1 MLCLNE
7 NQADI
12 RIIGGLNLESTE
24 ALIRQQLAQIQKNI
38 NSSGGIKLKLE
49 IDADSVVKEVT
60 KKITQQVSGV
70 LDSDAIVGKQT
81 RNRTSSGALFD
92 KELKDAEKASKDF
105 SNKFKADMQAA
116 QKSAET
122 NAKQIAN
129 DFTTITKAAQELSKL
144 EASYSGILASNPELR
159 GKLDATYDSI
169 ADATDVA
176 GIHKNVSELKGLL
189 QIQKQLDTQYTKTAA
204 TIKKESAAVSRELSN
219 VSKVAQSLSKMQ
231 DDYADII
238 NADSDLS
245 TRVESLWKTI
255 GAGADVSGIQD
266 MFKNLRSAVLEQA
279 KLKREADATADA
291 NARNSI
297 QMQNAYA
304 NARKISQLNPKMWSN
319 DMFVKQFN
327 DILSRMDKGVITGTQ
342 ANAELS
348 LLQNNLRAAGLAGNS
363 FSQTFQNAINKFAQ
377 YISVST
383 IVLAAM
389 NGLRNMVTYVRELD
403 SAMVDLQIASGMTN
417 AGVSDLIDSYH
428 KLGQEMGATTIEVAK
443 SADTWLRQG
452 YSAQEANELI
462 ADSMMLSKLGQIE
475 ADEAAKALTSSMKG
489 YGVAVEDATSIV
501 DKFTAVDM
509 AAATSAGDIAT
520 AMAETAV
527 GADVAGVSMD
537 RLVGYITQVAEVTQD
552 APESVGTFFRTL
564 FARMGNIK
572 AGRLID
578 PETEEDLSDVE
589 ATLNG
594 MGIQL
599 RDSNEEFRNFSE
611 VLDEVAAKWDTMS
624 SVQQRAIAVSF
635 AGTRQ
640 QEKFLVLMEGYDQ
653 AMEYAAISTDSAGT
667 ATEKYGVYL
676 DSIEAKSNAFKSA
689 TYDLADSLVDS
700 DLVKNLTDIGTAGVN
715 ALTSLVDSIGA
726 FPVAMAG
733 LGLGALV
740 KNFSTIRNDVRLISD
755 INSKLKMGDSM
766 FGSPNEIMNVAHALG
781 TLSSFQQE
789 VIMSSAKLTDA
800 QRAQISLIQMGVSA
814 DNARAIS
821 IAKLGDGLGSLVD
834 STGRV
839 TVTQDVFV
847 QALKDVDGF
856 TEESAASVYNLV
868 TAQNEASKSTSMF
881 SSLLQRIRGMGL
893 FTWVQIGITL
903 FSTLFNVIQS
913 SHQATLNAVREAAQ
927 AGQEIQSAFDSL
939 DDQVKQM
946 QELQT
951 SLESGNLSIEESAS
965 ARQQLMSIQDDI
977 IAKFGVERAAI
988 DGVTDSY
995 VNQAAEIKRAA
1006 AEEYLAEYYKEIQA
1020 AQDYMT
1026 QDRAVTMGIDP
1037 NTEAFD
1043 ELMDYAEKNLSEF
1056 VRLTN
1061 NSIYYGGNDPALGVY
1076 GTAEEQVEALQNM
1089 FSYMSKIRDE
1099 AASMVNPDEDFL
1111 RDLDNIISG
1120 LSTTMTNITR
1130 NDNFVAYSEELEAAI
1145 PMMIAANEEASG
1157 LAQSITSINEA
1168 VAEADSEADY
1178 DNIADR
1184 LAKARDTLVKLPE
1197 GVMRDALEEEVVAA
1211 EEYLA
1216 TREFELKVK
1225 PEIVTS
1231 DTDYANSVRLSLRSA
1246 SSFLGDV
1253 SAEELHTLTQ
1263 GVDLYGAGYDEY
1275 SKKYQTG
1282 LNMLA
1287 KTAERYN
1294 ITIEEAID
1302 LMVELGLVTEETAE
1316 ETAGIED
1323 AAVDVVGSLQAI
1335 ATAGGDAAT
1344 ELSNALSTAMD
1355 WRSTEEQVQGAI
1367 DKINELTGM
1376 NLDVN
1381 ADNLYGTLSL
1391 IQSYVNGNIESFWD
1405 LLETETEALGI
1416 EISPDG
1422 ITGAIQQII
1431 NMAATGVVAAGN
1443 LLEVLKALGS
1453 VKETKIPIRTYLND
1467 IPAITDDMTAAQK
1480 EGSVKAQMAKVE
1492 QAVKAASGQST
1503 NIKGVHTDVSK
1514 GDFIVT
1520 YETTYKPD
1528 TSWIDNFLASLN
1540 NSNRYGGG
1548 GGSSSSSQ
1556 REDTT
1561 DYWLEEYKA
1570 LVAELDFQRNMD
1582 YISEQQYY
1590 DRLRELADKYLKDR
1604 EQYIDE
1610 YRSVQEELWD
1620 YQKRLYEE
1628 QRDAAIEAA
1637 EAEYD
1642 AKIEALEAEQDAAEE
1657 ALRNQIDLLDQ
1668 ELDAYRELIDER
1680 KRLLDDAANER
1691 EHDQRVEE
1699 LNEEIANIQ
1708 SELDAIALDDS
1719 AKANAQRVELKEQLL
1734 DAQKELEDEQ
1744 YNWSVDT
1751 QKDALDKEYERY
1763 EKLVN
1768 DQQALLEQQIN
1779 NLNLYYE
1786 QQIQMMGTMKDQ
1798 MIASINAAFDQLL
1811 INVQTS
1817 LQETVVEVEEAA
1829 QQIESIF
1836 SRIYD
1841 TTTKTG
1847 VKELQ
1852 AALVNQGYDIGD
1864 YGPNNDGIDGIIGKK
1879 TNKALVMAWQEYLN
1893 SLGANLDV
1901 DGIRGTK
1908 TKAAEKKFG
1917 VVYPYHTGGVVGKDV
1932 SNADN
1937 DVLRNIVPL
1946 DDNEV
1951 LAKLLNNELVLTEAQ
1966 QEQVRG
1972 TFNRI
1977 TDQFRSV
1984 ADAKYG
1990 MANSIV
1996 TNNSPTVNV
2005 SNVFNGEVNSDTVRQ
2020 LENWARKFKDDIKN
2034 NVFGTMN
2041 KHNVFSSKIP
2051 VRSY

>member
-1 MLCLNE
+1 MNE

-12 RIIGGLNLESTE
+12 KIVGGLNLEATE
-24 ALIRQQLAQIQKNI
+24 ALIRQQLAQIQNKI
-38 NSSGGIKLKLE
+38 NSSGGIELKLK
-49 IDADSVVKEVT
+49 ISKSSVDDVVKTIRAEVSSAFDGGASQSSAYTEAT
-60 KKITQQVSGV
+60 KKQTKAREDDAAAARRQAAEQVV
-70 LDSDAIVGKQT
+70 LANGLRDIQKIIRDLGGDAGKFGLGGIISDTDEFIDQVEVME
-81 RNRTSSGALFD
+81 SGAR
-92 KELKDAEKASKDF
+92 KMQQAIF
-105 SNKFKADMQAA
+105 SLQKLMANNYGVISGDEDTRNKFKDLFGEIIAGDIDASVLKQRVAA
-116 QKSAET
+116 LAQEVSIRKTINRELKSQQKTTE
-122 NAKQIAN
+122 QIAAEEQQVYYLISKIAREN
-129 DFTTITKAAQELSKL
+129 PKLRSNAMFSQQYDTIVSQFTAGNISPE
-144 EASYSGILASNPELR
+144 EASRQL
-159 GKLDATYDSI
+159 
-169 ADATDVA
+169 VQ
-176 GIHKNVSELKGLL
+176 L
-189 QIQKQLDTQYTKTAA
+189 Q
-204 TIKKESAAVSRELSN
+204 
-219 VSKVAQSLSKMQ
+219 
-231 DDYADII
+231 
-238 NADSDLS
+238 
-245 TRVESLWKTI
+245 
-255 GAGADVSGIQD
+255 
-266 MFKNLRSAVLEQA
+266 KNLQ
-279 KLKREADATADA
+279 
-291 NARNSI
+291 
-297 QMQNAYA
+297 
-304 NARKISQLNPKMWSN
+304 
-319 DMFVKQFN
+319 
-327 DILSRMDKGVITGTQ
+327 
-342 ANAELS
+342 
-348 LLQNNLRAAGLAGNS
+348 AAGLAGKT
-363 FSQTFQNAINKFAQ
+363 FSQTFESALNKFAQ

-383 IVLAAM
+383 IILSLM
-389 NGLRNMVTYVRELD
+389 SGLRTLVQNVIELD
-403 SAMVDLQIASGMTN
+403 SAMVDLQIASGMTKN
-417 AGVSDLIDSYH
+417 EVRNLINEYH
-428 KLGQEMGATTIEVAK
+428 ELGQELGATTIEVAK

-452 YSAQEANELI
+452 YSIDEANELI

-599 RDSNEEFRNFSE
+599 RDSNEEFRNFAE
-611 VLDEVAAKWDTMS
+611 VLDEVAGKWDTMS

-676 DSIEAKSNAFKSA
+676 DSIEAKMNAFQSSA
-689 TYDLADSLVDS
+689 YNLADTVFNS
-700 DLVKNLTDIGTAGVN
+700 DDVGNVVEAGTAIVN
-715 ALTSLVDSIGA
+715 AITRVVDAIGA
-726 FPVAMAG
+726 LPAAG
-733 LGLGALV
+733 LAVGLGVFV
-740 KNFSTIRNDVRLISD
+740 KNFSKIRAEAQT
-755 INSKLKMGDSM
+755 MADSM
-766 FGSPNEIMNVAHALG
+766 NALKRLTENDSKNWNNSAAAITSVATSLGGLNERQQRYV
-781 TLSSFQQE
+781 LSH
-789 VIMSSAKLTDA
+789 AKLNDA
-800 QRAQISLIQMGVSA
+800 QRGTIALIQRGISA
-814 DNARAIS
+814 DKA
-821 IAKLGDGLGSLVD
+821 LVLASKGVID
-834 STGRV
+834 STGAL
-839 TVTQDVFV
+839 TVGFDDFKKALNGVYDDKQAREIYDLVNAQD
-847 QALKDVDGF
+847 ALN
-856 TEESAASVYNLV
+856 AS
-868 TAQNEASKSTSMF
+868 ASKTQGIFGRLKSMGPF
-881 SSLLQRIRGMGL
+881 GWIE
-893 FTWVQIGITL
+893 VGITL
-903 FSTLFNVIQS
+903 YSIIAGIIDGVNQAHAELLANTAESAEALQSEFDTLD
-913 SHQATLNAVREAAQ
+913 E
-927 AGQEIQSAFDSL
+927 
-939 DDQVKQM
+939 QVSKM
-946 QELQT
+946 QELQN
-951 SLESGNLSIEESAS
+951 SIESGNLSIEESAN
-965 ARQQLMSIQDDI
+965 ARAELMGIQDEI
-977 IAKFGVERAAI
+977 ITKYGVERDAI

-995 VNQAAEIKRAA
+995 LKQAAAIKQAA
-1006 AEEYLAEYYKEIQA
+1006 AEEWLAGNYEGYQAAEDYVYEEIGRAPTSSLSSSDEANKIVTDAIKQVTGMDATMTSNNIIGHLVGTRSEVKAQAEEIFSIIQDEYEKYINSIDADPGVVRFLENTMATYSNIVKSFNEDKNFINSLATMESGTANIIAASKEYTALLNQIEDVEPANVIDEEQFDSAQDKLAE
-1020 AQDYMT
+1020 
-1026 QDRAVTMGIDP
+1026 
-1037 NTEAFD
+1037 
-1043 ELMDYAEKNLSEF
+1043 
-1056 VRLTN
+1056 
-1061 NSIYYGGNDPALGVY
+1061 
-1076 GTAEEQVEALQNM
+1076 
-1089 FSYMSKIRDE
+1089 
-1099 AASMVNPDEDFL
+1099 L
-1111 RDLDNIISG
+1111 RDK
-1120 LSTTMTNITR
+1120 
-1130 NDNFVAYSEELEAAI
+1130 
-1145 PMMIAANEEASG
+1145 
-1157 LAQSITSINEA
+1157 
-1168 VAEADSEADY
+1168 AED
-1178 DNIADR
+1178 IQQ
-1184 LAKARDTLVKLPE
+1184 V
-1197 GVMRDALEEEVVAA
+1197 GVRDAFLEEIDSLQSE
-1211 EEYLA
+1211 LDSK
-1216 TREFELKVK
+1216 EFEVKIK
-1225 PEIVTS
+1225 PEILES
-1231 DTDYANSVRLSLRSA
+1231 NDSYAADARFSLRSA
-1246 SSFLGDV
+1246 SSFLGDLN
-1253 SAEELHTLTQ
+1253 AEELRTLTQ

-1323 AAVDVVGSLQAI
+1323 AAVDVVGSLQSI
-1335 ATAGGDAAT
+1335 ATAGEDAAT

-1381 ADNLYGTLSL
+1381 ADNLYGTLNL
-1391 IQSYVNGNIESFWD
+1391 IKSYTEGNIQSFWD
-1405 LLETETEALGI
+1405 LLEAETEALGI
-1416 EISPDG
+1416 KLTPSG

-1431 NMAATGVVAAGN
+1431 NQAAIGVVAAGN
-1443 LLEVLKALGS
+1443 LLEVLKAIGS
-1453 VKETKIPIRTYLND
+1453 VKEVKRPIRVEGPSSLKIEDMNPQALAMLPKDYLDTAFTYD
-1467 IPAITDDMTAAQK
+1467 Y
-1480 EGSVKAQMAKVE
+1480 E
-1492 QAVKAASGQST
+1492 
-1503 NIKGVHTDVSK
+1503 
-1514 GDFIVT
+1514 VT
-1520 YETTYKPD
+1520 YVPNTE
-1528 TSWIDNFLASLN
+1528 WIDDFLADLDDAG
-1540 NSNRYGGG
+1540 RYGGGGGG
-1548 GGSSSSSQ
+1548 GGSSSSSK

-1570 LVAELDFQRNMD
+1570 LVAELDHQRDMD

-1590 DRLRELADKYLKDR
+1590 DRLRDLADKYLKDR

-1817 LQETVVEVEEAA
+1817 LQETVIEVEEAA

-1852 AALVNQGYDIGD
+1852 AALVNQGYDIGN

-1893 SLGANLDV
+1893 SLGANLNV

-1908 TKAAEKKFG
+1908 TKAAEKQFG

-1932 SNADN
+1932 SGVDS

-1977 TDQFRSV
+1977 TDQFKSV

>member
-1 MLCLNE
+1 MNE

-12 RIIGGLNLESTE
+12 KIVGCLNLKSTE

-49 IDADSVVKEVT
+49 IDVDSVVKEVT
-60 KKITQQVSGV
+60 KKITQEVSGV

-81 RNRTSSGALFD
+81 RKRTSSGALFD

-116 QKSAET
+116 QKAAET

-129 DFTTITKAAQELSKL
+129 DLTTITKAAQELSKL

-169 ADATDVA
+169 ADATDVT
-176 GIHKNVSELKGLL
+176 GIQKNVSELKGLL

-238 NADSDLS
+238 SADSDLS

-255 GAGADVSGIQD
+255 GTGADVSGIQD
-266 MFKNLRSAVLEQA
+266 TFKTLRSAVQEQA
-279 KLKREADATADA
+279 KLKREADATAEA

-319 DMFVKQFN
+319 DMFVNQFN

-428 KLGQEMGATTIEVAK
+428 KLGQKMGATTIEVAK

-452 YSAQEANELI
+452 YNIDEANELI
-462 ADSMMLSKLGQIE
+462 ADSTMLSKLGQIE

-740 KNFSTIRNDVRLISD
+740 KNFASIRNDVRLISD

-766 FGSPNEIMNVAHALG
+766 FGSPNEIMNVAHSLG

-913 SHQATLNAVREAAQ
+913 SHQAALNAVRESTQAAQ
-927 AGQEIQSAFDSL
+927 ELQSSFDTL
-939 DDQVKQM
+939 DDQVRQM
-946 QELQT
+946 QDLQD
-951 SLESGNLSIEESAS
+951 SIESGTLSIEESAN
-965 ARQQLMSIQDDI
+965 ARQQLMSIQDEI
-977 IAKFGVERAAI
+977 IAKYGIERSEI
-988 DGVTDSY
+988 DGLTDSY
-995 VNQAAEIKRAA
+995 LDQAAAIKQAA
-1006 AEEYLAEYYKEIQA
+1006 AERYLAENYDSVQD
-1020 AQDYMT
+1020 AQDYML
-1026 QDRAVTMGIDP
+1026 QDRAVTVGVNP

-1043 ELMDYAEKNLSEF
+1043 ALMDYAEEELGEYVHLVND
-1056 VRLTN
+1056 
-1061 NSIYYGGNDPALGVY
+1061 SIYTGATNYVPGVF
-1076 GTAEEQVEALQNM
+1076 GTVEEQVRALEDM
-1089 FSYMSKIRDE
+1089 FTYMSRLRDE
-1099 AASMVNPDEDFL
+1099 AEAMANPDEEYI
-1111 RDLDNIISG
+1111 RDIDNILSG
-1120 LSTTMTNITR
+1120 LSSTLTGITK
-1130 NDNFVAYSEELEAAI
+1130 NDNYITYSEALEAAI

-1157 LAQSITSINEA
+1157 LAQSIASINEA
-1168 VAEADSEADY
+1168 VAEADSTADY
-1178 DNIADR
+1178 NDIADR
-1184 LAKARDTLVKLPE
+1184 LVQARDTLAKLPE
-1197 GVMRDALEEEVVAA
+1197 GAMRNALEESITEA
-1211 EEYLA
+1211 ENYLG

-1225 PEIVTS
+1225 PEIVGS
-1231 DTDYANSVRLSLRSA
+1231 DTYFAEQIQNEIISA
-1246 SSFLGDV
+1246 SSSLRG
-1253 SAEELHTLTQ
+1253 LTQ
-1263 GVDLYGAGYDEY
+1263 SEVSTLFNDYNNFGPTYNDDIMKYVVDFEDLNRIAGDLGITTDE
-1275 SKKYQTG
+1275 
-1282 LNMLA
+1282 LV
-1287 KTAERYN
+1287 EV
-1294 ITIEEAID
+1294 
-1302 LMVELGLVTEETAE
+1302 MVELGVVEEDVGAE
-1316 ETAGIED
+1316 AENMG
-1323 AAVDVVGSLQAI
+1323 VSVVGSLQAI

-1344 ELSNALSTAMD
+1344 ELSNALTTAMD

-1381 ADNLYGTLSL
+1381 ADNLYGTLNL
-1391 IQSYVNGNIESFWD
+1391 IKSYTEGNIQSFWD
-1405 LLETETEALGI
+1405 LLEAETEALGI
-1416 EISPDG
+1416 KLTPSG

-1453 VKETKIPIRTYLND
+1453 VKEKKIPIRTYLND
-1467 IPAITDDMTAAQK
+1467 IPAITDDMTDAQK

-1520 YETTYKPD
+1520 YETTYEPD
-1528 TSWIDNFLASLN
+1528 TSWIDNFLSNLD

-1548 GGSSSSSQ
+1548 GGGGGGGSSSSSE

-1570 LVAELDFQRNMD
+1570 LVAELDHQRNMD

-1817 LQETVVEVEEAA
+1817 LQETVIEVEEAA

-1852 AALVNQGYDIGD
+1852 AALVNQGYDIGN

-1908 TKAAEKKFG
+1908 TKAAEKQFG

-1932 SNADN
+1932 SGVDS

-1977 TDQFRSV
+1977 TDQFKSV

>member
-1 MLCLNE
+1 MNE

-12 RIIGGLNLESTE
+12 KIVGGLNLESTE
-24 ALIRQQLAQIQKNI
+24 ALIRQQLAQIQNKI
-38 NSSGGIKLKLE
+38 NSSGGIELKLK
-49 IDADSVVKEVT
+49 ISKSSVDDVVKTIRAEVSSAFDGGASQSSAYTEAT
-60 KKITQQVSGV
+60 K
-70 LDSDAIVGKQT
+70 KQT
-81 RNRTSSGALFD
+81 RAREDDAAAARRQAAEQVVLANGLREIQQIIRNLNGDADKFGLEGIIGDTDKFIDQVEVMESGAR
-92 KELKDAEKASKDF
+92 KMQQAIF
-105 SNKFKADMQAA
+105 SLQKLVANNYGVISGDEDTTNKFKDLFGEISAGDIDASVLKQRVAA
-116 QKSAET
+116 LAQEVSIRKTINRELKSQQKTTE
-122 NAKQIAN
+122 QIAAEEQQVYYL
-129 DFTTITKAAQELSKL
+129 ISKIARENPKL
-144 EASYSGILASNPELR
+144 RSNPMFGQQYDTIVSQFTAGNISPEEAIRQLVQLR
-159 GKLDATYDSI
+159 
-169 ADATDVA
+169 
-176 GIHKNVSELKGLL
+176 
-189 QIQKQLDTQYTKTAA
+189 
-204 TIKKESAAVSRELSN
+204 
-219 VSKVAQSLSKMQ
+219 
-231 DDYADII
+231 
-238 NADSDLS
+238 
-245 TRVESLWKTI
+245 
-255 GAGADVSGIQD
+255 
-266 MFKNLRSAVLEQA
+266 KNLQ
-279 KLKREADATADA
+279 
-291 NARNSI
+291 
-297 QMQNAYA
+297 
-304 NARKISQLNPKMWSN
+304 
-319 DMFVKQFN
+319 
-327 DILSRMDKGVITGTQ
+327 
-342 ANAELS
+342 
-348 LLQNNLRAAGLAGNS
+348 AAGLAGKT
-363 FSQTFQNAINKFAQ
+363 FSQTFENALNKFAQ

-383 IVLAAM
+383 IILSLM
-389 NGLRNMVTYVRELD
+389 SGLRTLVQNVIELD
-403 SAMVDLQIASGMTN
+403 SAMVDLQIASGMTKN
-417 AGVSDLIDSYH
+417 EVRNLINEYH
-428 KLGQEMGATTIEVAK
+428 ELGQELGATTIEVAK

-452 YSAQEANELI
+452 YSIDEANELI
-462 ADSMMLSKLGQIE
+462 SDSMMLSKLGQIE

-599 RDSNEEFRNFSE
+599 RDSNEEFRNFAE
-611 VLDEVAAKWDTMS
+611 VLDEVAGKWDTMS

-676 DSIEAKSNAFKSA
+676 DSIEAKMNAFQSS
-689 TYDLADSLVDS
+689 TYNLADTVFNS
-700 DLVKNLTDIGTAGVN
+700 DDVGNVVEAGTAIVN
-715 ALTSLVDSIGA
+715 AITRVVDAIGA
-726 FPVAMAG
+726 LPAAG
-733 LGLGALV
+733 LAVGLGVFV
-740 KNFSTIRNDVRLISD
+740 KNFSKMRAEAQTMANSTNALKRLTEND
-755 INSKLKMGDSM
+755 SKNWNDSAAAITSVATSL
-766 FGSPNEIMNVAHALG
+766 GGLNERQQRYV
-781 TLSSFQQE
+781 LSH
-789 VIMSSAKLTDA
+789 AKLNDA
-800 QRAQISLIQMGVSA
+800 QRGTIALIQRGISA
-814 DNARAIS
+814 DKA
-821 IAKLGDGLGSLVD
+821 LVLADKGVID
-834 STGRV
+834 STGAL
-839 TVTQDVFV
+839 TVGFDDFKKALNGVYDDKQAREIYDLVNAQD
-847 QALKDVDGF
+847 ALN
-856 TEESAASVYNLV
+856 AS
-868 TAQNEASKSTSMF
+868 ASKTQGIFGRLKSMGPF
-881 SSLLQRIRGMGL
+881 GWIE
-893 FTWVQIGITL
+893 VGIAL
-903 FSTLFNVIQS
+903 YSVIAGIIDGVN
-913 SHQATLNAVREAAQ
+913 QANLEAMRAATQ
-927 AGQEIQSAFDSL
+927 AAE
-939 DDQVKQM
+939 
-946 QELQT
+946 ELQSEFDT
-951 SLESGNLSIEESAS
+951 LDEQADRMKELQVSIQNGNLSIEEAAA
-965 ARQQLMSIQDDI
+965 ARAELISIQDDI
-977 IAKFGVERAAI
+977 IAKYGIERDAI
-988 DGVTDSY
+988 DGVTNSLRNQ
-995 VNQAAEIKRAA
+995 VVALKQAAAQEWYAENYDEFEDALDYLNEDVARGFVVSSSLNDDVKDALIDAFEDAYGQDIELKSTDIYGSTLSFDLSGTRDELIDYYQKAFSLLEEARDAEAFKIDPDTQKLKEYDKLLSSISSSLNQIENDEKYITNSENFAA
-1006 AEEYLAEYYKEIQA
+1006 GLPMMLARDEKASRILSDLSNMDVASIAGPAGYRNAEETL
-1020 AQDYMT
+1020 
-1026 QDRAVTMGIDP
+1026 
-1037 NTEAFD
+1037 
-1043 ELMDYAEKNLSEF
+1043 
-1056 VRLTN
+1056 VRLYN
-1061 NSIYYGGNDPALGVY
+1061 AAGDLGEEYMVKAVRDSINGVY
-1076 GTAEEQVEALQNM
+1076 SSLQ
-1089 FSYMSKIRDE
+1089 S
-1099 AASMVNPDEDFL
+1099 
-1111 RDLDNIISG
+1111 
-1120 LSTTMTNITR
+1120 
-1130 NDNFVAYSEELEAAI
+1130 
-1145 PMMIAANEEASG
+1145 
-1157 LAQSITSINEA
+1157 
-1168 VAEADSEADY
+1168 
-1178 DNIADR
+1178 
-1184 LAKARDTLVKLPE
+1184 
-1197 GVMRDALEEEVVAA
+1197 
-1211 EEYLA
+1211 
-1216 TREFELKVK
+1216 REFEIKIK
-1225 PEIVTS
+1225 PEIIDS
-1231 DTDYANSVRLSLRSA
+1231 DSDLAKQVRTTIRSVAEPFSEFTRS
-1246 SSFLGDV
+1246 
-1253 SAEELHTLTQ
+1253 EL
-1263 GVDLYGAGYDEY
+1263 VDLVSSYNTYGVEY
-1275 SKKYQTG
+1275 NKGVLKYVTDFKTF
-1282 LNMLA
+1282 ND
-1287 KTAERYN
+1287 TAEDLG
-1294 ITIEEAID
+1294 ISTAELVD
-1302 LMVELGLVTEETAE
+1302 LMVELGVVEEDVAAGAE
-1316 ETAGIED
+1316 GIGSAATFSLREMARAGED
-1323 AAVDVVGSLQAI
+1323 SSDDLKN
-1335 ATAGGDAAT
+1335 AAT
-1344 ELSNALSTAMD
+1344 EASNALATIMD
-1355 WRSTEEQVQGAI
+1355 WRSTEEEVQSAI
-1367 DKINELTGM
+1367 DKFHELSGIK
-1376 NLDVN
+1376 LDPD
-1381 ADNLYGTLSL
+1381 ADDLYGTCSL
-1391 IQSYVNGNIESFWD
+1391 INSYLDGNIESFNS
-1405 LLETETEALGI
+1405 LLEAEINALGV
-1416 EISPDG
+1416 EIKPDG
-1422 ITGAIQQII
+1422 ITGAIQEII
-1431 NMAATGVVAAGN
+1431 NMANSGIAAAATFLAV
-1443 LLEVLKALGS
+1443 LEQIGAVRSHGK
-1453 VKETKIPIRTYLND
+1453 VTKTYLDD
-1467 IPAITDDMTAAQK
+1467 IPTATEGMTAGELAGI
-1480 EGSVKAQMAKVE
+1480 EKAQDALKR
-1492 QAVKAASGQST
+1492 QNAVDPTGSTGLVSGVYREGGGRS
-1503 NIKGVHTDVSK
+1503 NGRLY
-1514 GDFIVT
+1514 VT
-1520 YETTYKPD
+1520 TEDINY
-1528 TSWIDNFLASLN
+1528 SLN
-1540 NSNRYGGG
+1540 DQWWEDFNNRLDDITTFGGG

-1719 AKANAQRVELKEQLL
+1719 AKSNAQRVELKEQLL

-1817 LQETVVEVEEAA
+1817 LQETVIEVEEAA

-1852 AALVNQGYDIGD
+1852 AALVNQGYDIGN

-1893 SLGANLDV
+1893 SLGANLNV

-1908 TKAAEKKFG
+1908 TKAAEKQFG

-1932 SNADN
+1932 SDVDS

-1977 TDQFRSV
+1977 TDQFKSV

>member
-1 MLCLNE
+1 MNE

-12 RIIGGLNLESTE
+12 KIVGSLNLKSTE

-49 IDADSVVKEVT
+49 IDIDSVVKEAT

-81 RNRTSSGALFD
+81 RNRTSSGALVD

-105 SNKFKADMQAA
+105 SNKLKADMQAA
-116 QKSAET
+116 QKSVET

-129 DFTTITKAAQELSKL
+129 DLTTITKAAQELSKL

-159 GKLDATYDSI
+159 GRLDAAYDSI

-176 GIHKNVSELKGLL
+176 GIQKNVAELKGLL
-189 QIQKQLDTQYTKTAA
+189 QIQKQLDAQYTKTAA
-204 TIKKESAAVSRELSN
+204 TIKKKSADVSRELSN

-255 GAGADVSGIQD
+255 GTGADVSGIQD
-266 MFKNLRSAVLEQA
+266 MFKTLRSAVQEQA
-279 KLKREADATADA
+279 RLKREADATADA

-319 DMFVKQFN
+319 DMFVNQFN
-327 DILSRMDKGVITGTQ
+327 DILSRMDEGVITGTQ

-348 LLQNNLRAAGLAGNS
+348 LLQNNLRAAGLAGNN

-599 RDSNEEFRNFSE
+599 RDSNEEFRNFAE
-611 VLDEVAAKWDTMS
+611 VLDEVAGKWDTMS

-635 AGTRQ
+635 AGQRQ

-740 KNFSTIRNDVRLISD
+740 KNFAAIRNDVRLISD

-766 FGSPNEIMNVAHALG
+766 FGNPNEIMNVAHSLG

-881 SSLLQRIRGMGL
+881 SSLLQRIQGMSL

-913 SHQATLNAVREAAQ
+913 SHQATLNAAKEAAQ

-951 SLESGNLSIEESAS
+951 SLESGNLSIEESAN
-965 ARQQLMSIQDDI
+965 ARAELMSIQDDI
-977 IAKFGVERAAI
+977 IEKFGVERAAI

-995 VNQAAEIKRAA
+995 VNQAAEIKRVA
-1006 AEEYLAEYYKEIQA
+1006 AEAYLAEYYKEIQA

-1026 QDRAVTMGIDP
+1026 QDRAVTMNIDP

-1043 ELMDYAEKNLSEF
+1043 ELMDYVEKNFSE
-1056 VRLTN
+1056 VVKLTN
-1061 NSIYYGGNDPALGVY
+1061 NSAFSGGNNPALGVY
-1076 GTAEEQVEALQNM
+1076 GTAEEQVEALQDM

-1099 AASMVNPDEDFL
+1099 AASMVNPDEDFI

-1120 LSTTMTNITR
+1120 LSTTMTDITR
-1130 NDNFVAYSEELEAAI
+1130 NDNFIAYSEELEAAI

-1231 DTDYANSVRLSLRSA
+1231 DDSYAVDARLSLRSA
-1246 SSFLGDV
+1246 SSFLGDLN
-1253 SAEELHTLTQ
+1253 AEELRTLTQ

-1316 ETAGIED
+1316 ETAEEFKDVSDNIGESFAGSIQKIVSEGGD
-1323 AAVDVVGSLQAI
+1323 SLSQFQDAVD
-1335 ATAGGDAAT
+1335 TA
-1344 ELSNALSTAMD
+1344 LD
-1355 WRSTEEQVQGAI
+1355 WRSTTEEIQNALNVLEELSGIKIDPTSDDANDQLLLLQYYANGA
-1367 DKINELTGM
+1367 T
-1376 NLDVN
+1376 
-1381 ADNLYGTLSL
+1381 
-1391 IQSYVNGNIESFWD
+1391 ESFYD
-1405 LLETETEALGI
+1405 LLDSELDALGI
-1416 EISPDG
+1416 DISVDG
-1422 ITGAIQQII
+1422 IVGGIQEII
-1431 NMAATGVVAAGN
+1431 NMAGNGVQSAAT
-1443 LLEVLKALGS
+1443 LLEILKALGA
-1453 VKETKIPIRTYLND
+1453 VTVTTKDNAYDTSDGHLLGIQTMNRI
-1467 IPAITDDMTAAQK
+1467 
-1480 EGSVKAQMAKVE
+1480 
-1492 QAVKAASGQST
+1492 ASGE
-1503 NIKGVHTDVSK
+1503 IPR
-1514 GDFIVT
+1514 IEVT
-1520 YETTYKPD
+1520 YTPNLEWAERLGNETRRLK
-1528 TSWIDNFLASLN
+1528 DN
-1540 NSNRYGGG
+1540 GGG
-1548 GGSSSSSQ
+1548 RRSSSSSSE

-1570 LVAELDFQRNMD
+1570 LVAELDHQRNMD

-1817 LQETVVEVEEAA
+1817 LQETVIEVEEAA

-1852 AALVNQGYDIGD
+1852 AALVNQGYDIGN

-1908 TKAAEKKFG
+1908 TKAAEKQFG
-1917 VVYPYHTGGVVGKDV
+1917 VVYPYHTGGVVGKDISGV
-1932 SNADN
+1932 DS

-1977 TDQFRSV
+1977 TDQFKSV

>member
-1 MLCLNE
+1 MNE

-12 RIIGGLNLESTE
+12 KIVGGLNLESTE
-24 ALIRQQLAQIQKNI
+24 ALIRQQLAQIQNKI
-38 NSSGGIKLKLE
+38 NSSGGIELKLKISKSSVDDVVKTIRAEVSSAFDGGASQSSAYTEATKKQTKAREDDAAAARRQAAEQVVLANGLRE
-49 IDADSVVKEVT
+49 IQQIIRKLNGDADKFGLEGIIGDTDEFIDQVEVME
-60 KKITQQVSGV
+60 
-70 LDSDAIVGKQT
+70 
-81 RNRTSSGALFD
+81 SGAR
-92 KELKDAEKASKDF
+92 KMQQAIF
-105 SNKFKADMQAA
+105 SLQKLMANNYGVISGDEDTTNKFKDLFGEIIAGDIDASVLKQRVAA
-116 QKSAET
+116 LAQEVSIRKTINRELKSQQKTTE
-122 NAKQIAN
+122 QIAAEEQQVYYLISKIAREN
-129 DFTTITKAAQELSKL
+129 PKLRSNAMFSQQYDTIVSQFTAGNISPE
-144 EASYSGILASNPELR
+144 EASRQL
-159 GKLDATYDSI
+159 
-169 ADATDVA
+169 VQ
-176 GIHKNVSELKGLL
+176 L
-189 QIQKQLDTQYTKTAA
+189 Q
-204 TIKKESAAVSRELSN
+204 
-219 VSKVAQSLSKMQ
+219 
-231 DDYADII
+231 
-238 NADSDLS
+238 
-245 TRVESLWKTI
+245 
-255 GAGADVSGIQD
+255 
-266 MFKNLRSAVLEQA
+266 KNLQ
-279 KLKREADATADA
+279 
-291 NARNSI
+291 
-297 QMQNAYA
+297 
-304 NARKISQLNPKMWSN
+304 
-319 DMFVKQFN
+319 
-327 DILSRMDKGVITGTQ
+327 
-342 ANAELS
+342 
-348 LLQNNLRAAGLAGNS
+348 AAGLAGKT
-363 FSQTFQNAINKFAQ
+363 FSQTFENALNKFAQ

-383 IVLAAM
+383 IILSLM
-389 NGLRNMVTYVRELD
+389 SGLRTLVQNVIELD
-403 SAMVDLQIASGMTN
+403 SAMVDLQIASGMTKN
-417 AGVSDLIDSYH
+417 EVRNLINEYH
-428 KLGQEMGATTIEVAK
+428 ELGQELGATTIEVAK

-452 YSAQEANELI
+452 YSIDEANELI

-599 RDSNEEFRNFSE
+599 RDSNEEFRNFAE

-676 DSIEAKSNAFKSA
+676 DSIEAKMNALKSS
-689 TYDLADSLVDS
+689 TYNLADTVFNS
-700 DLVKNLTDIGTAGVN
+700 DDVGNVVEAGTAIVN
-715 ALTSLVDSIGA
+715 AITRVVDAIGA
-726 FPVAMAG
+726 LPAAG
-733 LGLGALV
+733 LAVGLGVFV
-740 KNFSTIRNDVRLISD
+740 KNFSKMRAEAQTMANSINALKRLTEND
-755 INSKLKMGDSM
+755 SKNWNDSAAAITSVATSL
-766 FGSPNEIMNVAHALG
+766 GGLNERQQRYV
-781 TLSSFQQE
+781 LSH
-789 VIMSSAKLTDA
+789 AKLNDA
-800 QRAQISLIQMGVSA
+800 QRGTIALIQRGISA
-814 DNARAIS
+814 DKA
-821 IAKLGDGLGSLVD
+821 LVLASKGVID
-834 STGRV
+834 STGAL
-839 TVTQDVFV
+839 TVGFDDFKKALNGVYDDKQAREIYDLVNAQD
-847 QALKDVDGF
+847 ALN
-856 TEESAASVYNLV
+856 AS
-868 TAQNEASKSTSMF
+868 ASKTQGIFGRLKSMGPF
-881 SSLLQRIRGMGL
+881 GWIE
-893 FTWVQIGITL
+893 VGITL
-903 FSTLFNVIQS
+903 YSIIAGIIDGVNQAHAELLANTAESAEALQSEFDTLD
-913 SHQATLNAVREAAQ
+913 E
-927 AGQEIQSAFDSL
+927 
-939 DDQVKQM
+939 QVSKM
-946 QELQT
+946 QELQN
-951 SLESGNLSIEESAS
+951 SIESGNLSIEESAN
-965 ARQQLMSIQDDI
+965 ARAELMGIQDEI
-977 IAKFGVERAAI
+977 ITKYGVERDAI

-995 VNQAAEIKRAA
+995 LKQAAAIKQAA
-1006 AEEYLAEYYKEIQA
+1006 AEEWLAGNYEGYQA
-1020 AQDYMT
+1020 AEDYVYEEIGRAPTSSLSSSDEANKIVTDAIKQVTGMDATMTSNNIIGHLVGTRSEVKAQAEEIFSIIQDA
-1026 QDRAVTMGIDP
+1026 R
-1037 NTEAFD
+1037 EK
-1043 ELMDYAEKNLSEF
+1043 YA
-1056 VRLTN
+1056 
-1061 NSIYYGGNDPALGVY
+1061 NSIDADPGVVRFLDNTLSTY
-1076 GTAEEQVEALQNM
+1076 SNVVKSFNEDQNFINSLATMESGTANIIAASKEYTALLNQIENVEPASIVDEEQFDIAQDKLVE
-1089 FSYMSKIRDE
+1089 
-1099 AASMVNPDEDFL
+1099 L
-1111 RDLDNIISG
+1111 RDK
-1120 LSTTMTNITR
+1120 
-1130 NDNFVAYSEELEAAI
+1130 
-1145 PMMIAANEEASG
+1145 
-1157 LAQSITSINEA
+1157 
-1168 VAEADSEADY
+1168 AED
-1178 DNIADR
+1178 IQQ
-1184 LAKARDTLVKLPE
+1184 V
-1197 GVMRDALEEEVVAA
+1197 GVRDAFLEEIDSLQSE
-1211 EEYLA
+1211 LDSK
-1216 TREFELKVK
+1216 EFEVKIK
-1225 PEIVTS
+1225 PEILES
-1231 DTDYANSVRLSLRSA
+1231 NDSYAADARFSLRSA
-1246 SSFLGDV
+1246 SSFLGDLN
-1253 SAEELHTLTQ
+1253 AEELRTLTQ

-1316 ETAGIED
+1316 ETAEEFKD
-1323 AAVDVVGSLQAI
+1323 ASDNIGESFAGSIQKIVSEGGDSLSQFQDAVD
-1335 ATAGGDAAT
+1335 TA
-1344 ELSNALSTAMD
+1344 LD
-1355 WRSTEEQVQGAI
+1355 WRSTTEEIQNA
-1367 DKINELTGM
+1367 
-1376 NLDVN
+1376 LDV
-1381 ADNLYGTLSL
+1381 LEELSGIKIDPTSDDANDQL
-1391 IQSYVNGNIESFWD
+1391 LLLQYYANGATESFYD
-1405 LLETETEALGI
+1405 LLDSELDALGI
-1416 EISPDG
+1416 DISVDG
-1422 ITGAIQQII
+1422 IVGGIQEII
-1431 NMAATGVVAAGN
+1431 NMAGNGVQSAAT
-1443 LLEVLKALGS
+1443 LLEILKALGA
-1453 VKETKIPIRTYLND
+1453 VTVTTKDNAYDTSDGHLLGIQTMNRI
-1467 IPAITDDMTAAQK
+1467 
-1480 EGSVKAQMAKVE
+1480 
-1492 QAVKAASGQST
+1492 ASGE
-1503 NIKGVHTDVSK
+1503 IPR
-1514 GDFIVT
+1514 IEVT
-1520 YETTYKPD
+1520 YTPNLEWAERLGNETRRLK
-1528 TSWIDNFLASLN
+1528 DN
-1540 NSNRYGGG
+1540 GGG
-1548 GGSSSSSQ
+1548 RRSSSSSSE

-1570 LVAELDFQRNMD
+1570 LVAELDHQRNMD

-1620 YQKRLYEE
+1620 YQKRMYEE

-1817 LQETVVEVEEAA
+1817 LQETVIEVEEAA

-1852 AALVNQGYDIGD
+1852 AALVNQGYDIGN
-1864 YGPNNDGIDGIIGKK
+1864 YGPNKDGIDGIIGKK

-1893 SLGANLDV
+1893 SLGANLNV

-1908 TKAAEKKFG
+1908 TKAAEKQFG

-1932 SNADN
+1932 SGVDS

-1977 TDQFRSV
+1977 TDQFKSV

>member
-1 MLCLNE
+1 MNE

-12 RIIGGLNLESTE
+12 KIVGCLNLKSTE

-49 IDADSVVKEVT
+49 IDVDSVVKEVT
-60 KKITQQVSGV
+60 KKITQEVSGV

-81 RNRTSSGALFD
+81 RKRTSSGALFD

-116 QKSAET
+116 QKAAET

-129 DFTTITKAAQELSKL
+129 DLTTITKAAQELSKL

-169 ADATDVA
+169 ADATDVT
-176 GIHKNVSELKGLL
+176 GIQKNVSELKGLL

-238 NADSDLS
+238 SADSDLS

-255 GAGADVSGIQD
+255 GTGADVSGIQD
-266 MFKNLRSAVLEQA
+266 MFKTLRSAVQEQA
-279 KLKREADATADA
+279 RLKREADATADA

-319 DMFVKQFN
+319 DMFVNQFN
-327 DILSRMDKGVITGTQ
+327 DILSRMDKGVITGAQ
-342 ANAELS
+342 ANAEFS
-348 LLQNNLRAAGLAGNS
+348 LLQNNLRAAGLAGNN

-599 RDSNEEFRNFSE
+599 RDSNEEFRNFAE
-611 VLDEVAAKWDTMS
+611 VLDEVAGKWDTMS

-635 AGTRQ
+635 AGQRQ

-740 KNFSTIRNDVRLISD
+740 KNFATIRNDVRLISD

-766 FGSPNEIMNVAHALG
+766 FGNPNEIMNVAHSLG

-847 QALKDVDGF
+847 KALKDVDGF

-881 SSLLQRIRGMGL
+881 SSLLQRIQGMSL

-913 SHQATLNAVREAAQ
+913 SHQATLNAAKEAAQ

-977 IAKFGVERAAI
+977 IEKFGVERAAI

-1006 AEEYLAEYYKEIQA
+1006 AEAYLAEYYKEIQA

-1043 ELMDYAEKNLSEF
+1043 ELMDYVEKNFSE
-1056 VRLTN
+1056 VVKLTN
-1061 NSIYYGGNDPALGVY
+1061 NSAFFGGNNPALGVY
-1076 GTAEEQVEALQNM
+1076 GTAEEQVEALQDM

-1099 AASMVNPDEDFL
+1099 AASMVNPDEDFI

-1120 LSTTMTNITR
+1120 LSTTMTDITR
-1130 NDNFVAYSEELEAAI
+1130 NDNFIAYSEELEAAI

-1157 LAQSITSINEA
+1157 LAQSIASINEA
-1168 VAEADSEADY
+1168 VAEADSTADY
-1178 DNIADR
+1178 NDIADR
-1184 LAKARDTLVKLPE
+1184 LVQARDTLAKLPE
-1197 GVMRDALEEEVVAA
+1197 GAMRNALEESITEA
-1211 EEYLA
+1211 ENYLG

-1225 PEIVTS
+1225 PEIVGS
-1231 DTDYANSVRLSLRSA
+1231 DTYFAEQIQNEIIGASSSLR
-1246 SSFLGDV
+1246 G
-1253 SAEELHTLTQ
+1253 LTQ
-1263 GVDLYGAGYDEY
+1263 SEVSTLFNDYNNFGPTYNDDIMKYVVDFEDLNRIAGDLGITTDE
-1275 SKKYQTG
+1275 
-1282 LNMLA
+1282 LV
-1287 KTAERYN
+1287 EV
-1294 ITIEEAID
+1294 
-1302 LMVELGLVTEETAE
+1302 MVELGVVEEDVGAE
-1316 ETAGIED
+1316 AENMG
-1323 AAVDVVGSLQAI
+1323 VSVVGSLQAI

-1355 WRSTEEQVQGAI
+1355 WRSTEEQVQVAI

-1453 VKETKIPIRTYLND
+1453 VKEKKIPIRTYLND
-1467 IPAITDDMTAAQK
+1467 IPAITDDMTDAQK

-1520 YETTYKPD
+1520 YETTYIPD
-1528 TSWIDNFLASLN
+1528 TSWIDNFLSNLD
-1540 NSNRYGGG
+1540 NSNRYGSGGG
-1548 GGSSSSSQ
+1548 GGSSSSSE

-1570 LVAELDFQRNMD
+1570 LVAELDHQRSMD

-1817 LQETVVEVEEAA
+1817 LQETVIEVEEAA

-1893 SLGANLDV
+1893 SLGANLNV

-1908 TKAAEKKFG
+1908 TKAAEKQFG

-1932 SNADN
+1932 SGVDN

-1977 TDQFRSV
+1977 TDQFKSV